1 MALPS
6 FWQTVRNEL
15 LSFKSFFGILLSSF
29 IFFILSTLILNYR
42 LIFQTLTGDY
52 SLIYELTLT
61 FNLLEGAWTAFSK
74 VDFVLLVLTSILV
87 GLNVLLIARTIIKLE
102 SQKGRLSISVG
113 GSAILGIVVA
123 GCSSCGFSVL
133 SLLGLS
139 ASLSFIPFGGMGLH
153 LLAIILLLFSF
164 FYALRTL
171 HYKVVC
177 KIK

>member
-1 MALPS
+1 MVVPS

-15 LSFKSFFGILLSSF
+15 FSFKSFFWVLLGSL
-29 IFFILSTLILNYR
+29 IYFILSTLILNYR
-42 LIFQTLTGDY
+42 LIYQTLAGDY
-52 SLIYELTLT
+52 SLIYKLTLT
-61 FNLLEGAWTAFSK
+61 SNLITGAWIAFSRI
-74 VDFVLLVLTSILV
+74 DFVLLILTSVLV
-87 GLNVLLIARTIIKLE
+87 GLNILLITKTIRKLE
-102 SQKGRLSISVG
+102 SQKGRFSVSVG
-113 GSAILGIVVA
+113 GGAILGTVVA

-139 ASLSFIPFGGMGLH
+139 ASLSFIPFGGIGLH

>member
-15 LSFKSFFGILLSSF
+15 FSFKSFLGILLGSF
-29 IFFILSTLILNYR
+29 FYFVLSTLILNYR
-42 LIFQTLTGDY
+42 LVFQTLVGNYPITY
-52 SLIYELTLT
+52 KLTLIS
-61 FNLLEGAWTAFSK
+61 NLLEGSWTAFSK
-74 VDFVLLVLTSILV
+74 VDFVLLILTSILV
-87 GLNVLLIARTIIKLE
+87 GLNILLIAKTIIKLE

-139 ASLSFIPFGGMGLH
+139 AALSFIPFGGMGLH

-164 FYALRTL
+164 FYALRAF
-171 HYKVVC
+171 HYKVIC

>member
-15 LSFKSFFGILLSSF
+15 FSFKSFFWIILSSF
-29 IFFILSTLILNYR
+29 IYFTLSTLILNYR
-42 LIFQTLTGDY
+42 LIFQTLVGDY
-52 SLIYELTLT
+52 SLTYKLTLT
-61 FNLLEGAWTAFSK
+61 FNLLEGAFTAFSK
-74 VDFVLLVLTSILV
+74 IDFVLLIVTSVLV
-87 GLNVLLIARTIIKLE
+87 GLNILLIAKTIMKLE
-102 SQKGRLSISVG
+102 AQKNKLSFSVG

-139 ASLSFIPFGGMGLH
+139 ASLTFIPFAAVGFH
-153 LLAIILLLFSF
+153 ILAIFLLLISLV
-164 FYALRTL
+164 YSLRTL
-171 HYKVVC
+171 HYKIAC

>member
-15 LSFKSFFGILLSSF
+15 FSFKSFFWILLSSF
-29 IFFILSTLILNYR
+29 IYFLLSTLILNYR
-42 LIFQTLTGDY
+42 LVFQTLVGDY
-52 SLIYELTLT
+52 SLTYKLTLT
-61 FNLLEGAWTAFSK
+61 SNLLEGSWTAFSK
-74 VDFVLLVLTSILV
+74 IDFVLLIVTSILV
-87 GLNVLLIARTIIKLE
+87 GLNILLITKTIIKLE
-102 SQKGRLSISVG
+102 SQKDRLSISVG

-153 LLAIILLLFSF
+153 LLAVILLLSSFS
-164 FYALRTL
+164 YALRTL

>member
-1 MALPS
+1 MAPPS
-6 FWQTVRNEL
+6 FWQTVKNEL
-15 LSFKSFFGILLSSF
+15 FSFRSFFSIILSALIYF
-29 IFFILSTLILNYR
+29 ALSTLILNYR
-42 LIFQTLTGDY
+42 LAFQTLVGNYPLTY
-52 SLIYELTLT
+52 KLALTSSLLG
-61 FNLLEGAWTAFSK
+61 GAWTAFSK

-87 GLNVLLIARTIIKLE
+87 GLNVLLIAKTIIKLE

-139 ASLSFIPFGGMGLH
+139 ATLSFIPFGGIGLH
-153 LLAIILLLFSF
+153 FLAIGLLLFSF
-164 FYALRTL
+164 FYALKTL
-171 HYKVVC
+171 HYKIIC

>member
-1 MALPS
+1 MPS
-6 FWQTVRNEL
+6 LLDTAKKEL
-15 LSFKSFFGILLSSF
+15 LSFKSFFWILLSSF
-29 IFFILSTLILNYR
+29 IYFILSTLILNYR
-42 LIFQTLTGDY
+42 LIFQTLVGDY
-52 SLIYELTLT
+52 SLTYKLTLIS
-61 FNLLEGAWTAFSK
+61 NLLGGAWTAFSK
-74 VDFVLLVLTSILV
+74 TDFVLLIVTSVLV
-87 GLNVLLIARTIIKLE
+87 GINTLLIAKTIIKLE
-102 SQKGRLSISVG
+102 SQKKKLSFSVG
-113 GSAILGIVVA
+113 GSAILGIIVA

-139 ASLSFIPFGGMGLH
+139 ASLSFIPFGGIGLH